1 MTDVD
6 VLAYPLVTEK
16 AMNDLDF
23 ENKLAFVVHIDATK
37 GEIAEAISS
46 RFDVVV
52 AGVNTQI
59 TPQGR
64 KKAIIELGPDDDA
77 EEVISRIGVF

>member
-1 MTDVD
+1 MTD

-23 ENKLAFVVHIDATK
+23 ENKLEFIVHIDATK
-37 GEIAEAISS
+37 PEIAEAVSS
-46 RFDVVV
+46 RFDVAV
-52 AGVNTQI
+52 ADVNTQI
-59 TPQGR
+59 TPKGQ
-64 KKAIIELGPDDDA
+64 KKAVIELGPDDDA

>member
-1 MTDVD
+1 MSSI
-6 VLAYPLVTEK
+6 LAYPLVTEK

-23 ENKLAFVVHIDATK
+23 ENKLEFIVHIDASK
-37 GEIAEAISS
+37 PEIASAIAE
-46 RFDVVV
+46 RFEVEVVS
-52 AGVNTQI
+52 VNTQI

-64 KKAIIELGPDDDA
+64 KKATIKLGPDDDA

>member
-1 MTDVD
+1 MSGT
-6 VLAYPLVTEK
+6 LRYPLVTEK

-23 ENKLAFVVHIDATK
+23 ENKLEFIVDIDATK
-37 GEIAEAISS
+37 DEIATATAD

-52 AGVNTQI
+52 ESVNTQI
-59 TPQGR
+59 TPKGR
-64 KKAIIELGPDDDA
+64 KKATIELSADDDA

>member
-1 MTDVD
+1 MSR
-6 VLAYPLVTEK
+6 LLQYPLVTEK

-23 ENKLAFVVHIDATK
+23 ENKLEFIVHIDATK
-37 GEIAEAISS
+37 PEIAEAAAE
-46 RFDVVV
+46 RFAVEVVD
-52 AGVNTQI
+52 VNTQV

-64 KKAIIELGPDDDA
+64 KKATIELGPDDDA